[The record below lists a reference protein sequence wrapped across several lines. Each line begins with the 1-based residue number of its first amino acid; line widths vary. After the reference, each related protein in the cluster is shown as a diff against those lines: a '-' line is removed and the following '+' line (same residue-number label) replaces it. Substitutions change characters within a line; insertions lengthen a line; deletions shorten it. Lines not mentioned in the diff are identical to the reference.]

1 MGPGARLGTA
11 FVRQV
16 RHSCPVVE
24 IDWRLLLAIFLVAL
38 WLVLTV
44 VRRFGAWRRSVTA
57 KRRGARAVRG
67 EEAAEVLLEEAG
79 YEVLERQ
86 LGLTWEIDCDG
97 EPMQFLLR
105 ADLLVERDG
114 SQYIAEVKTGAFAPS
129 LANASTR
136 RQMLEY
142 SIAFDSPTV
151 LLVDVERETIL
162 EVEFPHPVADTEQA
176 ADIDSSRIEDASSPP
191 GRSAR

>member
-1 MGPGARLGTA
+1 M
-11 FVRQV
+11 
-16 RHSCPVVE
+16 VE

-44 VRRFGAWRRSVTA
+44 VRRFGAFRRSVTA

-114 SQYIAEVKTGAFAPS
+114 SQYIAEVKTGEFAPS

-142 SIAFDSPTV
+142 SIAFDSPIV
-151 LLVDVERETIL
+151 LLVDIERETIL
-162 EVEFPHPVADTEQA
+162 EVEFPHPVADTEHG
-176 ADIDSSRIEDASSPP
+176 IEIEDSCAQDTSD
-191 GRSAR
+191 RYLE